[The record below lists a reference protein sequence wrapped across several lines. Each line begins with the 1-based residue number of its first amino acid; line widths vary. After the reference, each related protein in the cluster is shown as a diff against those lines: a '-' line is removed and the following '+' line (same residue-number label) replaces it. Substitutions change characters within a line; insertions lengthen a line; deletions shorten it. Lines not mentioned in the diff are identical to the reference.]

1 MDSVEAQT
9 ALRARYLRRPYH
21 VVLISDGADGW
32 TAQVEELPGCEAH
45 AATADEAARQIREA
59 MEDWIAEAI
68 AQRRTIPRPRRDP
81 ARGGRLTLGL
91 PESLRDALSQA
102 GQSARASAW
111 TCSPPS
117 RSPRRWA
124 GVRAR
129 TSRAAPGSTIAPRPS
144 RRTARMRSSWVP
156 LAIRANVALI
166 ALAVFA
172 AVSVHS
178 GHARTRPLGAGP
190 TGLVTDGPVAP

>member
-102 GQSARASAW
+102 AVREGLSLDVFTTIALAAAVGWR
-111 TCSPPS
+111 
-117 RSPRRWA
+117 PREDE
-124 GVRAR
+124 
-129 TSRAAPGSTIAPRPS
+129 SGSTWINDRAETFSPYGEDRVP
-144 RRTARMRSSWVP
+144 SWVP

-172 AVSVHS
+172 AVVLIIVALVH
-178 GHARTRPLGAGP
+178 
-190 TGLVTDGPVAP
+190 GL